1 MTVALYEN
9 NFKIGVRYYEKLKIS
24 INELLNKLKIVL
36 FKRHES
42 DDDGSDT
49 TTYLREWNL
58 SDLNMEEKEDNKNN
72 NKKEDEN
79 S

>member
-1 MTVALYEN
+1 MTVIAFEN
-9 NFKIGVRYYEKLKIS
+9 DFMIGVRYYEKIKIS
-24 INELLNKLKIVL
+24 INKLLNKLKISL

-49 TTYLREWNL
+49 NTYLREWNL
-58 SDLNMEEKEDNKNN
+58 SDLNMKEDNEDKN